1 MTSDMTFGTGRQT
14 SGAVSCGTMNECATP
29 STIPSRD
36 NRRGRLVA
44 GGVLLVVACAALAA
58 PYLPPGLAGRAFL
71 PFLGVAFVVWAALSR
86 ACGLLVPGGVLLGVG
101 VGAWLQASYGP
112 AAFLFSL
119 AGGFLSISVLSL
131 LIFGAK
137 HRTWW
142 TVFPAGGLVLAGIVV
157 GGGST
162 VREALRTMQGYWPY
176 ALIVVALALIVSALR
191 APKA

>member
-1 MTSDMTFGTGRQT
+1 MTSDMTFGTGRKT
-14 SGAVSCGTMNECATP
+14 RGAVSCDIMNDCATP
-29 STIPSRD
+29 SATPARD

-44 GGVLLVVACAALAA
+44 GGVLLAVAGAALAA

-71 PFLGVAFVVWAALSR
+71 PFLGVAFVIWAALSR
-86 ACGLLVPGGVLLGVG
+86 SCGLLVPGGVLLGVG

-119 AGGFLSISVLSL
+119 AGGFLSISVLSV

-137 HRTWW
+137 HKTWW
-142 TVFPAGGLVLAGIVV
+142 TVFPAGGLTFAGIVV
-157 GGGST
+157 SGGPA
-162 VREALRTMQGYWPY
+162 VREVLRSLQHYWPY

-191 APKA
+191 TPKA